1 MGRST
6 LKERRV
12 LGAED
17 GVLGLAG
24 GDAREPLLAHFERAL
39 ADVLGAPGVRG
50 PDGDEDGGLLPRG
63 ARDGVDGAED
73 RCDVDDAGLHGR
85 VFDLRLLRGDGVV
98 VRAWQGKAI
107 TARVAAAGLRPVDEL
122 EEVGRA
128 NGSFERLFAQDEFH
142 DLGHGAHIELVRDV
156 LGAPDGGGCRL
167 DLALDERRVGDA
179 VGEFVAVL

>member
-1 MGRST
+1 MNTAMIGRST
-6 LKERRV
+6 EESSRGELRGVSVGDGQVDAEERRV

-107 TARVAAAGLRPVDEL
+107 IARVAAAGLRPVDEL

-128 NGSFERLFAQDEFH
+128 ERILRA
-142 DLGHGAHIELVRDV
+142 
-156 LGAPDGGGCRL
+156 
-167 DLALDERRVGDA
+167 ALRSGRIP
-179 VGEFVAVL
+179 